1 MNELTG
7 ADWARYAGLL
17 AMASLVFLVIYDD
30 RPRALLA
37 LLLFYGVLAGAAF
50 LVLRVRGGRS

>member
-1 MNELTG
+1 MSELTG

-30 RPRALLA
+30 RGSALLA
-37 LLLFYGVLAGAAF
+37 LLVFYAVLAGVAF
-50 LVLRVRGGRS
+50 LVVRLRRSRT

>member
-7 ADWARYAGLL
+7 VDWARYAGLL

-30 RPRALLA
+30 RQRALPALLA
-37 LLLFYGVLAGAAF
+37 FYAVLAGAAF
-50 LVLRVRGGRS
+50 LVLRVRRGRS